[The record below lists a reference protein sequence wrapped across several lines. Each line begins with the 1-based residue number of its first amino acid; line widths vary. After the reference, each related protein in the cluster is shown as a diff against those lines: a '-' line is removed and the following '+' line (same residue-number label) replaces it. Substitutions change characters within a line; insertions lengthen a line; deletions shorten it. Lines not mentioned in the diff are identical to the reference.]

1 MTTSKGALAVP
12 YYAETEEEQAKL
24 QELQSARQKLQEALE
39 GRNRLFDP
47 VLLAM
52 AQGFLSP
59 TPTGKFGESLANVAK
74 AVAPVQE
81 AEEKRGREIAQ
92 MRAELAAMELAA
104 VQSAQAEK
112 LYREALGLTPTKAAK
127 PEGTAPT
134 APSDGSPVVG
144 APSAPRPQEQ
154 KQPEGRPITEEDV
167 KKLMP
172 RAPDKAKQLLE
183 LIKLDRD
190 RFVISMNGQ
199 VFDRKTQQYV
209 DQPIPGQTQTLTD
222 TPYGEFKM
230 LPWQHS
236 QYLNIRATE
245 GEEAGKTY
253 LESVLGRK
261 LPERIGVQTEAE
273 RVDTRVRAEAA
284 AKAQQERFEDR
295 VSRGASA
302 GTKIAQ
308 LDSLRQIASRP
319 DASKIMGV
327 FEGPGV
333 GDALGKLLETSGK
346 GLPGV
351 PEIRAIFTDLGL
363 DKTLKADQQ
372 LAAQLVAQINLE
384 LRKITRTPGEGPTSD
399 FETRMILASGLD
411 TNNTPQGLIKKI
423 DFLKA
428 RAEYDRDI
436 SRALRASGQKV
447 DDFMDS
453 EAAQNISSRYTR
465 KLMGIVGVSPTG
477 SAATQAPMG
486 RSGAGERVRGAL
498 GVR

>member
-1 MTTSKGALAVP
+1 MTPSKGALAVP
-12 YYAETEEEQAKL
+12 LYAETEEEQVKL

-47 VLLAM
+47 VMLAM
-52 AQGFLSP
+52 AQGFLAP
-59 TPTGKFGESLANVAK
+59 TATGSFGESIASAAK
-74 AVAPVQE
+74 AVLPVQE
-81 AEEKRGREIAQ
+81 AEDKRGREIAQ
-92 MRAELAAMELAA
+92 MRAELAAMELAG

-112 LYREALGLTPTKAAK
+112 LYREALGLTPTKPAK
-127 PEGTAPT
+127 PEGV
-134 APSDGSPVVG
+134 APSDGSPIVG
-144 APSAPRPQEQ
+144 APLAPRPQEQ

-190 RFVISMNGQ
+190 RFEISMNGQ
-199 VFDRKTQQYV
+199 VFDKKTQQYV

-236 QYLNIRATE
+236 QYLNIRAKE
-245 GEEAGKTY
+245 GEEAGKAY
-253 LESVLGRK
+253 LENVLGRK
-261 LPERIGVQTEAE
+261 LPERIGVQTEPE
-273 RVDTRVRAEAA
+273 RIGTRVGAEAA
-284 AKAQQERFEDR
+284 AKSQQERFEDR
-295 VSRGASA
+295 VNRGASA
-302 GTKIAQ
+302 GTRIAQ
-308 LDSLRQIASRP
+308 LDSVRQIASRP

-363 DKTLKADQQ
+363 DKTLKSDQQ
-372 LAAQLVAQINLE
+372 LAAQLFAQINLE
-384 LRKITRTPGEGPTSD
+384 LRKITRTPGEGNLSD
-399 FETRMILASGLD
+399 FESRMILASGLD

-428 RAEYDRDI
+428 RAEYDREI

-465 KLMGIVGVSPTG
+465 KLMGIVGASPTG
-477 SAATQAPMG
+477 SAASQAPMG
-486 RSGAGERVRGAL
+486 RSGAGDRVRDAL